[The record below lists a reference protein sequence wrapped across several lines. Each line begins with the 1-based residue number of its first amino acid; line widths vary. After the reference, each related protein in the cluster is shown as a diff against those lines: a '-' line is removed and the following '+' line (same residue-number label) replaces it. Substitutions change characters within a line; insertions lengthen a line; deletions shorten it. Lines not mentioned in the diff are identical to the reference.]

1 MFLVTACV
9 GKGPIPG
16 AVTSLMSVFL
26 YYLGAEPW
34 FFHLFLT
41 SPEKEDLGWI
51 LHSAEKSP
59 SLIVCV
65 AQVGVAA

>member
-1 MFLVTACV
+1 
-9 GKGPIPG
+9 
-16 AVTSLMSVFL
+16 MSVFL
-26 YYLGAEPW
+26 YYLGTEPW

-41 SPEKEDLGWI
+41 TPEKEDLGWI